1 MSPRGRN
8 TKSIL
13 VTGCDSGVGLE
24 VVKSLAQQA
33 VNSSSIALIIAAAKN
48 PENSELNNIARN
60 NQKVKVVRLDLED
73 YKSFG
78 HFADE
83 VQRKL
88 SEAGVQHLSALVNSA
103 ALHYNASL
111 NTVDAGQMI
120 KAFSVNA
127 VSPLMLI
134 KALSKQ
140 LENGAQQSNIN
151 TAGANNGGFI
161 YSATLAGGA
170 NNASGLGNNALNNVN
185 ANNFGTTNNPT
196 GYGSGNNDC
205 NLSGPSDAGMG
216 SAAHFQSNDAVLG
229 GMQQSQSGV
238 LNKMGN
244 NQNNMAG
251 NAAAAVRAINFGIGG
266 PNSGAILANE
276 GNLAYN
282 GNGAGALVINLTSG
296 LSSITA
302 NNIGSWYAYRASKAA
317 LNMITKSVASDM
329 AQSGVLVY
337 SLNIDNAALNANS
350 GANNA
355 MNTGN
360 LAASNNSSDGY
371 NAQRVAQSIVQL
383 LDRANANLNGSLI
396 NVQGAP
402 LLY

>member
-88 SEAGVQHLSALVNSA
+88 SDAGVQHLSALVNSA

-196 GYGSGNNDC
+196 GYSSGNNDC